1 MFYLNTVYLCFFSGD
16 KKKALK
22 HVPLLIKLKSKF
34 LNKVIMKGLRF
45 SSSLYIPL
53 IWLRIF
59 WWNPDFPQTV
69 EKKMN
74 WDFFIDPTADN
85 YLQCIFE
92 EIAKTSS

>member
-1 MFYLNTVYLCFFSGD
+1 MFYLNTIYLYFFSGD

-34 LNKVIMKGLRF
+34 LNKFIMKGLRF

-53 IWLRIF
+53 IWL
-59 WWNPDFPQTV
+59 QTVEKKTV